1 MISSFSRIIIV
12 VVLVFT
18 ACSPA
23 KKATKA
29 DVQTLENLKLHIQYL
44 ADDKLEGRRTGTN
57 GEKMAMEYISN
68 QFANSY
74 QQLSYINHNVSGYI
88 SQMGFDPSNPEFQLP
103 TSITGGAYNKYYAD
117 YYHQS
122 TGQKIASLGRNWA
135 GGLYAGLSYW
145 SLDAASGHS
154 YVNLGGRLVK
164 KALE

>member
-68 QFANSY
+68 QFKSIGLLPKGSKGYY
-74 QQLSYINHNVSGYI
+74 QPFEVNEGKQIDDSTKLIINGNNLVAGKDFFPFPFSLNQKMEALPSI
-88 SQMGFDPSNPEFQLP
+88 SVQEADMPWFFDLKE
-103 TSITGGAYNKYYAD
+103 
-117 YYHQS
+117 
-122 TGQKIASLGRNWA
+122 
-135 GGLYAGLSYW
+135 
-145 SLDAASGHS
+145 
-154 YVNLGGRLVK
+154 
-164 KALE
+164 